1 MTVAE
6 LPRVGD
12 VVESKREPDDMVMWS
27 VTTIL
32 KILAKQD
39 VLVPWAVGVTAERVV
54 ANMDRIAWRLENED
68 VASAVSY
75 IKGLRWATGGKLSDT
90 ELGTVAH
97 GLFEHYALTG
107 SRPPVR
113 PELHPKNGQDGSLL
127 VADDVRD
134 LGRML
139 DHFDR
144 WLNEFQ
150 PQYLATEVVV
160 YHPEMGYAGQA
171 DGFANVAGS
180 DVIIDYKT
188 SRNTYDSKGN
198 VRGPYDENALQ
209 LAAYRWAKKAAV
221 WRARRY
227 SNRGRRYY
235 LLNATERALA
245 LPVPEVDGGLIIK
258 VTPDHLG
265 VYPVKCDE
273 RQLEA
278 FLYCQEVARWLFNE
292 ARHGIGNAMDPPF
305 PLPPVTDD
313 PFAGLPNI

>member
-1 MTVAE
+1 MMA
-6 LPRVGD
+6 LPRAGEVI
-12 VVESKREPDDMVMWS
+12 EAKREPDDMVMWS

-54 ANMDRIAWRLENED
+54 ENMEVIRQRLFNED
-68 VASAVSY
+68 TASAVDY
-75 IKGLRWATGGKLSDT
+75 IKGLRWQLGGKLSDT

-97 GLFEHYALTG
+97 GLFEQYALSGT
-107 SRPPVR
+107 RPPVHAA
-113 PELHPKNGQDGSLL
+113 LHPKNAKDGALL

-134 LGRML
+134 LARML

-144 WLNEFQ
+144 WLNCYQ

-171 DGFANVAGS
+171 DGFATVAGS

-188 SRNTYDSKGN
+188 SRRTWDTKGE
-198 VRGPYDENALQ
+198 VRAPYPENALQ
-209 LAAYRWAKKAAV
+209 IAAYRWATKAAV

-235 LLNATERALA
+235 LLSAAERALA
-245 LPVPEVDGGLIIK
+245 LPVPEVEGGLVVK

-265 VYPVKCDE
+265 VYPVQCGP
-273 RQLEA
+273 RQHET
-278 FLYCQEVARWLFNE
+278 FLFCQEVARWLFNE
-292 ARHGIGNAMDPPF
+292 AGHMVGNPMDPPF
-305 PLPPVTDD
+305 PAPIPTDD
-313 PFAGLPNI
+313 PFAGLPRD